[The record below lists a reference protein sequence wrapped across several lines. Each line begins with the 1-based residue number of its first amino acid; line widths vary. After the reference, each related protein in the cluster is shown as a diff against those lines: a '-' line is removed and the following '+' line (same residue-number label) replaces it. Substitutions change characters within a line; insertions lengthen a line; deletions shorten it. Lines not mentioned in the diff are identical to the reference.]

1 MTNWARVYQIAIVIL
16 GAAFALRQA
25 VLWTNGDT
33 VVFIAYL
40 TITTLTSLFRFGV
53 PTAAGTIS
61 ISFIFILASTAH
73 LSLGQTL
80 VIGLA
85 GTIAYNLREQK
96 GKTDFL
102 RLGFQCAVM
111 VLGIESA
118 YAVFKRMIILLPAEG
133 LAAALPMAGTML
145 FLVTAFP
152 MAATAALVE
161 GEPLRKIWQQ
171 RYLWSLPY
179 YLAGSALAGL
189 LAGVRQMPIWQTALM
204 IVPML
209 FLVYR
214 AYGLQIDYFA
224 SEKKHAEELA
234 SLQMGMI
241 EALALTIERKDIT
254 GIDQLRRMAVYAVG
268 LGRAAGLDEEALKAL
283 RAAAVLHDIGQ
294 IAVPDHIIMK
304 PGRLTPE
311 EFDRLKLHPDVGA
324 EIIERARFAY
334 PVSPIVRAHHERWD
348 GTGYPR
354 GLSADNIPLEAR
366 ILTAV
371 DTFVALTSNRH
382 YRRAMPLERA
392 IDILHEESG
401 RSLDPRVVDLL
412 SSMYPALEEE
422 ALSSQQ
428 DTAGLPWRDDARLE
442 QPSSSAGKPMEFL
455 TSIAAARREEQEVLE
470 FSRILGNSLNLHE
483 SLAALARNLRK
494 AIPFSTMVLYMMR
507 DRRLEA
513 AFIEGDNYA
522 LFKGLELQLGRGLT
536 GRAVQERKPLIEADP
551 SEDGYGGR
559 HPEKASRLHS
569 ALCVPLD
576 GAEGILGAITFY
588 SEEHSSFGTQHLS
601 LLLAI
606 APKVAV
612 TVQNALRYSK
622 AETQATHDFLTGLP
636 NAGSLFTHLGNEL
649 ARCGRNHTTLA
660 IVLCD
665 LDNFKQVN
673 DRFGHLTGNKLLRA
687 VGQTLKDNCR
697 EYDFVARLGGD
708 EFVLLLPGATE
719 EAVRARLS
727 RLAATVTETGVQVC
741 GERLVSLSMGCA
753 YYPADGTTTDE
764 LIKEA
769 DDRMYQD
776 KSIRKA
782 VHGSPGFPASI
793 DAAIREQLD
802 ADRL

>member
-1 MTNWARVYQIAIVIL
+1 MTNWARVYQIAILIL
-16 GAAFALRQA
+16 GSGFALRQ
-25 VLWTNGDT
+25 VVHWTSGNT
-33 VVFIAYL
+33 AVFIAYL
-40 TITTLTSLFRFGV
+40 TLATLTSLFRFGV

-61 ISFIFILASTAH
+61 IGFVFILASIAQ

-80 VIGLA
+80 VIGVA
-85 GTIAYNLREQK
+85 GVIAYNLREAK
-96 GKTDFL
+96 SKTDPL
-102 RLGFQCAVM
+102 NLAFQSAVI
-111 VLGIESA
+111 VLGIEA
-118 YAVFKRMIILLPAEG
+118 AHAVFTRMIILLPAEG

-152 MAATAALVE
+152 MAATTALTE
-161 GEPLRKIWQQ
+161 GELLRRVWQQ

-189 LAGVRQMPIWQTALM
+189 LAGVQQMPLWQTVLM
-204 IVPML
+204 VVPML

-214 AYGLQIDYFA
+214 AYGLQIDFIA
-224 SEKKHAEELA
+224 SEKQHAEELA

-254 GIDQLRRMAVYAVG
+254 GIDQLHRMAVYCVG
-268 LGRAAGLDEEALKAL
+268 LGRAAGLDEESLKAL

-334 PVSPIVRAHHERWD
+334 PVAPIVRAHHERWD
-348 GTGYPR
+348 GAGYPR
-354 GLSADNIPLEAR
+354 GISAEHIPLEAR
-366 ILTAV
+366 ILSAV

-382 YRRAMPLERA
+382 YRRALPLEKA
-392 IDILHEESG
+392 IEILREESG
-401 RSLDPRVVDLL
+401 RSLDPRVVHLL
-412 SSMYPALEEE
+412 AEMYPALEQD
-422 ALSSQQ
+422 AASSLREHI
-428 DTAGLPWRDDARLE
+428 AGLPGREETLPRALSGVAPS
-442 QPSSSAGKPMEFL
+442 QPPEFL

-483 SLAALARNLRK
+483 SLSALARNLRK

-522 LFKGLELQLGRGLT
+522 LFKGLELQLGRGVT
-536 GRAVQERKPLIEADP
+536 GRAVQERKPLINADP
-551 SEDGYGGR
+551 SEDGFSGR
-559 HPEKASRLHS
+559 HPEKAARLRA

-576 GAEGILGAITFY
+576 GADGIIGAVTFY
-588 SEEHSSFGTQHLS
+588 SEERNNFATQHLS

-606 APKVAV
+606 APKIAV
-612 TVQNALRYSK
+612 TVQNALRYTK
-622 AETQATHDFLTGLP
+622 AETQATYDFLTGLP
-636 NAGSLFTHLGNEL
+636 NAGSLFVHLGNEL
-649 ARCGRNHTTLA
+649 ARCGRNRSTLA
-660 IVLCD
+660 VVLCD
-665 LDNFKQVN
+665 LDNFKLVN
-673 DRFGHLTGNKLLRA
+673 DRFGHLTGNKLLRS

-719 EAVRARLS
+719 EAVRTRLA
-727 RLAATVTETGVQVC
+727 RLAATVTETGFQVC
-741 GERLVSLSMGCA
+741 GERIISLSMGCA
-753 YYPADGTTTDE
+753 YYPADGATSDE

-769 DDRMYQD
+769 DERMYQD
-776 KSIRKA
+776 KAIRKV
-782 VHGSPGFPASI
+782 VHRSPGLPAAI
-793 DAAIREQLD
+793 DAALRDERE
-802 ADRL
+802 R